1 MSEDS
6 FHRFDLIS
14 GQLNISFESVLA
26 TLWVT
31 DDSDENPVVITAREL
46 YAQLS
51 DICQIRGG
59 YAIFHPKDIDFK
71 AGKVTIGDTVLDCG
85 RQICGYLRHSEQ
97 LILFICT
104 AGEKFTQLRQ
114 DFDRN
119 NDYLSGF
126 VVDTLGS
133 MVVEGAMD
141 YIQQQIE
148 NSYAAQGCKIT
159 NRYSPGYCNW
169 PLVDQRKLFG
179 LLPLNDCGIQLTNS
193 SLMLPIKSVSGLI
206 GVGQQIKK
214 SKYACDICNNKECIY
229 RKVRNKNNV
238 NL

>member
-1 MSEDS
+1 MLDDS
-6 FHRFDLIS
+6 FHRFDLIPE
-14 GQLNISFESVLA
+14 QLNLSFESVLS
-26 TLWVT
+26 TLWVL
-31 DDSDENPVVITAREL
+31 DDSDENPVVTIAHEIYAR
-46 YAQLS
+46 LS

-59 YAIFHPKDIDFK
+59 YIVVRPSDIDFK
-71 AGKVTIGDTVLDCG
+71 TGMITIGDTILDCG

-114 DFDRN
+114 DFDKN

-126 VVDTLGS
+126 VVDTFGS

-148 NSYAAQGCKIT
+148 SDYAALGSKIT

-179 LLPLNDCGIQLTNS
+179 LLPPNDCQIQLTNS

-206 GVGQQIKK
+206 GIGREVRK
-214 SKYACDICNNKECIY
+214 SKYACDICNNKECMY
-229 RKVRNKNNV
+229 RKVKNKNNV

>member
-1 MSEDS
+1 MSGDS

-14 GQLNISFESVLA
+14 RQLNLSFESVLSA
-26 TLWVT
+26 LWVT
-31 DDSDENPVVITAREL
+31 DDSDENPVVTTAREI

-59 YAIFHPKDIDFK
+59 YVVLRPSDLDFK
-71 AGKVTIGDTVLDCG
+71 TGRVSIGDTVLDCG

-114 DFDRN
+114 DFDKKY
-119 NDYLSGF
+119 DYLSGF

-133 MVVEGAMD
+133 MVAEGAMD
-141 YIQQQIE
+141 YIQQQLE
-148 NSYAAQGCKIT
+148 SNYAALGYKIT

-169 PLVDQRKLFG
+169 PLVDQQKLFG
-179 LLPLNDCGIQLTNS
+179 LLPSNDCRIQLTTS
-193 SLMLPIKSVSGLI
+193 SLMLPIKSISGLI
-206 GVGQQIKK
+206 GVGRQVKK
-214 SKYACDICNNKECIY
+214 NKYACDICNNKDCVY
-229 RKVRNKNNV
+229 RKVRNKNHV
-238 NL
+238 NI